1 MLFAPKPEP
10 FQSPQDSSAE
20 MRAIP
25 GINQLAILIAEE
37 PGVYKI
43 LEIELKYGPLIN
55 PIASLLKAR
64 RKKRIQL
71 EGLSLEIFNLIDGVR
86 HIGDI
91 IEYLISTHKLSYF
104 ESRSLCLYYM
114 QLLSSNGIVALG
126 IPKDEADSNES
137 PKTPVET
144 NA

>member
-10 FQSPQDSSAE
+10 FKSPQDSNAE

-25 GINQLAILIAEE
+25 GRNQLAKLIAEE

-43 LEIELKYGPLIN
+43 IEIELKYGPLIS
-55 PIASLLKAR
+55 PLATLLKAR
-64 RKKRIQL
+64 RRKRIQL

-91 IEYLISTHKLSYF
+91 IEYLIDTHKLSYF
-104 ESRSLCLYYM
+104 ESRSLCLYYL
-114 QLLSSNGIVALG
+114 QLLSGNGIIALG
-126 IPKDEADSNES
+126 IPKDDEAAQSQ
-137 PKTPVET
+137 TT
-144 NA
+144 QG